1 MTCRTPIWS
10 RDEALLTKPLSV
22 CSLGST
28 ISALSLLFFALA
40 LDTLRLAA
48 SSNSEEELRG
58 GAEEFITLIEARDQT
73 ALLSLISE
81 QGTSFIGTA
90 YVPSKA
96 SLTPGAI
103 WKDFEAK
110 TGVYC
115 LFFSTECLRQQDLQ
129 ERTRQNGRPLR
140 TPLRSIADLLST
152 ARQKKLVTYDI
163 SKMNGKVSVLLSSRA
178 PDAARLE
185 EDALNFYFR
194 LEDGKWKLRNVEYN

>member
-1 MTCRTPIWS
+1 
-10 RDEALLTKPLSV
+10 LTRPLSV
-22 CSLGST
+22 WSLGSA
-28 ISALSLLFFALA
+28 IYGFSLLFFALA
-40 LDTLRLAA
+40 LNTLCLAA
-48 SSNSEEELRG
+48 SSNSEEQLRG
-58 GAEEFITLIEARDQT
+58 GAEEFIRLIEARDQT

-81 QGTSFIGTA
+81 QGTSFVGTA

-96 SLTPGAI
+96 SLTPGEI
-103 WKDFEAK
+103 RKDFEGK

-115 LFFSTECLRQQDLQ
+115 LFFDTECFRHEDLQ
-129 ERTRQNGRPLR
+129 ERIRQNGRPLR

-163 SKMNGKVSVLLSSRA
+163 SKANGKVSVLLSSRT
-178 PDAARLE
+178 PDTARLG